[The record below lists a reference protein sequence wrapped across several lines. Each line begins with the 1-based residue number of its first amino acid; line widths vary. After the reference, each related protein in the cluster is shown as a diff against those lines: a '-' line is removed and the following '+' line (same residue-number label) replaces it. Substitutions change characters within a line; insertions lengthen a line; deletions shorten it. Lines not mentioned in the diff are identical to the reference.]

1 MGLYFSWVSFPVVCA
16 LIYVRLLYSSLVDL
30 TDDEQAHREIRS
42 GNQFNSSMHFL
53 DRFTPWSVY
62 ILCLSGVRRDQ
73 ARCTCRCEG
82 VSHLDKKKSGA
93 RKQFSFQMLS
103 QIPAMFEHHQIE
115 LGSICLFIYFLAP
128 FRALSRL
135 EAKLAIH
142 NTHTHNCSNTNGYT
156 ILVYV
161 ICTTAGGKFV
171 SK

>member
-1 MGLYFSWVSFPVVCA
+1 MCA

-53 DRFTPWSVY
+53 DRLHHDQFAFYVY
-62 ILCLSGVRRDQ
+62 QESGGTKHGVPAD
-73 ARCTCRCEG
+73 AREF
-82 VSHLDKKKSGA
+82 HIWIKKKSGA

-142 NTHTHNCSNTNGYT
+142 NTHTHTHTIVRIQTDIQYWYT
-156 ILVYV
+156 
-161 ICTTAGGKFV
+161 
-171 SK
+171 

>member
-1 MGLYFSWVSFPVVCA
+1 MMSKHTEKFAVAINSIRLCISWTGLHHDQFTF
-16 LIYVRLLYSSLVDL
+16 YVYQESGGTKHGVPAD
-30 TDDEQAHREIRS
+30 AREFHI
-42 GNQFNSSMHFL
+42 N
-53 DRFTPWSVY
+53 
-62 ILCLSGVRRDQ
+62 
-73 ARCTCRCEG
+73 
-82 VSHLDKKKSGA
+82 LDKKKSGA
-93 RKQFSFQMLS
+93 RKQFTFQMLS

-142 NTHTHNCSNTNGYT
+142 NTHTHTHNCSNTNGYT